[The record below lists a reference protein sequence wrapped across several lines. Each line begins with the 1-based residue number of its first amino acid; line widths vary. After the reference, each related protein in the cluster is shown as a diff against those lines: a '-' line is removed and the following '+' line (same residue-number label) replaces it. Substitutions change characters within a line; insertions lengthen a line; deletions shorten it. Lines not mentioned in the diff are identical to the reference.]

1 MMGVGSVFHAWGQ
14 ILLTLLSMNVETQEV
29 PMVVVFGR
37 PGAGKTTIADRA
49 VECVASSAE
58 TSLQP
63 IGLDLDVC
71 VPDWMKENF
80 AKGIYPTL
88 QERQA
93 FATSACDYVDDC
105 IRKATG
111 ADDAADPSSSSSSR
125 QVVAG
130 ISFSFVN
137 TDLRD
142 TFRQRF
148 PKASWFLVEVSE
160 DIATER
166 IQRREGHF
174 YNGKVELP
182 STEGKAESS
191 HPRGDNDDWSFAPVT
206 FPHTI
211 LDGVK
216 PIDENAETVAQGLLE
231 AAAKHIE
238 R

>member
-1 MMGVGSVFHAWGQ
+1 
-14 ILLTLLSMNVETQEV
+14 
-29 PMVVVFGR
+29 
-37 PGAGKTTIADRA
+37 
-49 VECVASSAE
+49 
-58 TSLQP
+58 
-63 IGLDLDVC
+63 
-71 VPDWMKENF
+71 MKENF

-93 FATSACDYVDDC
+93 FATLACDYVDDC
-105 IRKATG
+105 IRKATAG
-111 ADDAADPSSSSSSR
+111 AAVASSSSSSSSR

-148 PKASWFLVEVSE
+148 PKASWFLVEVTE
-160 DIATER
+160 DLAAER

-174 YNGKVELP
+174 YNGKVELK
-182 STEGKAESS
+182 TESS
-191 HPRGDNDDWSFAPVT
+191 HPRGDNDDWNFAPVS
-206 FPHTI
+206 FPHTV

-216 PIDENAETVAQGLLE
+216 PIEENAETVAHGLLE
-231 AAAKHIE
+231 AAAKQTE